1 MTDKV
6 KVIPPVVRDAQALI
20 KEVFDGLAE
29 YNSTLEEDKITL
41 KYTAEVFAI
50 ASQILIK
57 VVENK
62 KTPTVH

>member
-1 MTDKV
+1 MIDKV
-6 KVIPPVVRDAQALI
+6 KVIPPVVRDAQALV

-29 YNSTLEEDKITL
+29 HSSTLEDDKATL
-41 KYTAEVFAI
+41 IYTAEVFAI
-50 ASQILIK
+50 ASQIFIR

>member
-6 KVIPPVVRDAQALI
+6 KIIPPVVRDAQILV

-29 YNSTLEEDKITL
+29 HNSTLEDDKDTL
-41 KYTAEVFAI
+41 KYTAQVFAI
-50 ASQILIK
+50 ASQILIN